1 MLNMEFVVLFLY
13 VGTFTAMEL
22 WLCGEATLQL

>member
-1 MLNMEFVVLFLY
+1 MLNVDFVVLFLD

-22 WLCGEATLQL
+22 WLCGEADLQL